1 MAVVDAQI
9 VLALAWVETRLK
21 LEQLLAFSE
30 EQFLDLARVDLL
42 LWEQWLAT
50 HWTVDKWEQTPQQG
64 PGLMMAVVVHLSS
77 AGEHGCD
84 ELHDEVSRLH
94 TISHPV
100 DFAQFLSA
108 ILASPAEMVLALLHL
123 LFSKDLG

>member
-9 VLALAWVETRLK
+9 VLVLAWVDTQLK

-30 EQFLDLARVDLL
+30 EQFLDLAQVDLL
-42 LWEQWLAT
+42 LRERWSAT
-50 HWTVDKWEQTPQQG
+50 HWTVDKREQTPQQG
-64 PGLMMAVVVHLSS
+64 PGLMMTVAVHLSS

-84 ELHDEVSRLH
+84 EPHDEASRLH

-100 DFAQFLSA
+100 DIAQFLSA
-108 ILASPAEMVLALLHL
+108 IVACPAEMVLALLHL
-123 LFSKDLG
+123 YSQGI